1 MMRELE
7 VLKKQLFSKLQN
19 PSDWINNLMNTR
31 NNDVLPS
38 LDVQRRKEE
47 EMKQRKMHQTEMDS
61 RMINR
66 ESRDFSQSVSATTDT
81 KMVDAL
87 AKVRQ
92 SKVSMPDELTCRNGS
107 WMFDK
112 SLKKQWRILPM
123 QKYPYQTC
131 IRLPENLRDSMQTIC
146 DQYQINESDYIRKS
160 ISESVK
166 SDLPKT
172 ENLQDTK
179 FMFV

>member
-1 MMRELE
+1 
-7 VLKKQLFSKLQN
+7 
-19 PSDWINNLMNTR
+19 
-31 NNDVLPS
+31 
-38 LDVQRRKEE
+38 
-47 EMKQRKMHQTEMDS
+47 MKQRKMHQTEMDS

-112 SLKKQWRILPM
+112 SLKK
-123 QKYPYQTC
+123 
-131 IRLPENLRDSMQTIC
+131 
-146 DQYQINESDYIRKS
+146 
-160 ISESVK
+160 
-166 SDLPKT
+166 
-172 ENLQDTK
+172 
-179 FMFV
+179 

>member
-1 MMRELE
+1 
-7 VLKKQLFSKLQN
+7 
-19 PSDWINNLMNTR
+19 MNTR

-92 SKVSMPDELTCRNGS
+92 SKVSMPDELTRRNGS

-112 SLKKQWRILPM
+112 SLKK
-123 QKYPYQTC
+123 
-131 IRLPENLRDSMQTIC
+131 
-146 DQYQINESDYIRKS
+146 
-160 ISESVK
+160 
-166 SDLPKT
+166 
-172 ENLQDTK
+172 
-179 FMFV
+179 